1 MEHLIRITKKVE
13 ELERKQ
19 LEVRRNLK
27 KCRELKRG
35 WEKVVAMRR
44 QREIDEMAEKKKPA
58 VAFNSNPFA
67 ICTDIKP
74 LPFTGFVWPSAVNKS
89 SFEKYHAAFARIE
102 DEIQP
107 EAKRQRTD

>member
-1 MEHLIRITKKVE
+1 MNNQVFNYNNTMEHLIRITKKVE

-58 VAFNSNPFA
+58 VAFNTNPFA
-67 ICTDIKP
+67 GYTGGIFGVATKP
-74 LPFTGFVWPSAVNKS
+74 VSFADLNFTF
-89 SFEKYHAAFARIE
+89 H
-102 DEIQP
+102 QP
-107 EAKRQRTD
+107 DAKRQRTD